1 MPLLSSARSQGL
13 PQSSFVG
20 CLRNFQVD
28 SKPLDSPS
36 ARVAVSP
43 CEAGALEKGL
53 YFPLEG
59 GRVTLGEERG
69 EEGVSGL
76 EASSFVT
83 IDQSIDR
90 RGLMSLSLS
99 P

>member
-1 MPLLSSARSQGL
+1 MPLLSSARPQSL

-43 CEAGALEKGL
+43 CVAGPLEKGV
-53 YFPLEG
+53 YFSREG
-59 GRVTLGEERG
+59 GHVTLGEESG
-69 EEGVSGL
+69 EEGRL
-76 EASSFVT
+76 
-83 IDQSIDR
+83 
-90 RGLMSLSLS
+90 
-99 P
+99 